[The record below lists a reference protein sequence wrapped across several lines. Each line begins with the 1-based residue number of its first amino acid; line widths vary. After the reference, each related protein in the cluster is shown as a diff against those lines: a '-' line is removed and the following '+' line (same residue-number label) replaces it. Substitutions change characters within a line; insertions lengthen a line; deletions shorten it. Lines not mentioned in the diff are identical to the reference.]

1 MKKLSV
7 AMLIGLIYSVLPAE
21 TQDTILTGLSIFGIL
36 TFFFLIGCAICLQMK
51 QSTPRKGTKKG
62 R

>member
-36 TFFFLIGCAICLQMK
+36 TFFFLIGCAICLQMEK
-51 QSTPRKGTKKG
+51 HDRKKNAKTK
-62 R
+62 